1 MRLIRDMGF
10 SKQALYCY
18 SKAYGL
24 DPTNVDALWDRAIL
38 AKEIGQMNTVCATP
52 TPRFVLLR

>member
-1 MRLIRDMGF
+1 MGF

-24 DPTNVDALWDRAIL
+24 DPTNVDTWDGMIL
-38 AKEIGQMNTVCATP
+38 VKEMGQIIPYVQCYPPNLVP
-52 TPRFVLLR
+52 KI